1 MPDEDQGIQKTLR
14 EEMSKCHGKVLGQ
27 KKLEEIMISR
37 LLKRFALAATFAS
50 ALCAGAS
57 SVMAQSVS
65 DITGK
70 GTVTVGVLTGIPP
83 YDTVDAGGKTDG
95 FLVDVARDAAKALG
109 VNLEVVPV
117 NNASR
122 SAALESGRVD
132 FLIAQ
137 MTATPERAKT
147 FLMTNPYGAYEM
159 RFIAAK
165 DLKVESLQDF
175 AGKRIS
181 VPKGSTQDVAVS
193 GYGIEGLEV
202 VRFDDDALAM
212 QALISGQVDATAAV
226 ATVAEDI
233 IKKRNLTNL
242 EIKKDVPIFTLYWS
256 MATRKDASELH
267 QWLNNFIYYQEV
279 TGRLNELHQ
288 KWIGGPIPG
297 GKLPTF

>member
-1 MPDEDQGIQKTLR
+1 MFNW
-14 EEMSKCHGKVLGQ
+14 EEL
-27 KKLEEIMISR
+27 MISK
-37 LLKRFALAATFAS
+37 LLRRTFVAAAFITAATGFAT
-50 ALCAGAS
+50 S
-57 SVMAQSVS
+57 SNAQSVA
-65 DITGK
+65 DIAKK

-83 YDTVDAGGKTDG
+83 YDTVDASGNTDG
-95 FLVDVARDAAKALG
+95 FLADMARDVAKALG
-109 VNLEVVPV
+109 AKLQIVPV

-122 SAALESGRVD
+122 AAALESGRVD
-132 FLIAQ
+132 LLIAQ

-159 RFIAAK
+159 RFIALK
-165 DLKVESLQDF
+165 GTRIEKLEDL
-175 AGKRIS
+175 AGKRVS

-226 ATVAEDI
+226 ATVAQDI
-233 IKKRNLTNL
+233 IKKRNLTDL
-242 EIKKDVPIFTLYWS
+242 EIKADVPIFTLYWS
-256 MATRKDASELH
+256 MAVRKDATELH

-279 TGRLNELHQ
+279 TGRINALHL
-288 KWIGGPIPG
+288 KWVGVPVPG